1 MVNIGVI
8 GCGAWGAN
16 LVRNFYENPEA
27 NLLYCCDSNPEV
39 LRDIAQKYP
48 GVNTVS
54 NVKEVLDNKDIQ
66 AVVIATPLVTHFPI
80 AKKALEARKHI
91 YIEKPITSCSK
102 EAKELIN
109 IARRVRRYLMVGHL
123 LKYHPAVAKLKE
135 LIRSKELGEVYYI
148 YSQRVNLGKI
158 RQHENALWSFA
169 PHDISV
175 ILYFLEEDPET
186 VNAIGESYLQ
196 KGIEDIVFVTLHFKD
211 KKIAHIQLS
220 WLDPHKIRKVTIV
233 GSKKMAVF
241 DDMETTEKIKIY
253 DKGAILPGQF
263 LSYAETITLREGDI
277 YTPYLKMEEPLKIE
291 CQHFLDCIQK
301 NKKPLTDGEDGLR
314 VVRVLEAAQKS
325 LKNQGRLVRLKK

>member
-27 NLLYCCDSNPEV
+27 NLLYCCDSNPEI
-39 LRDIAQKYP
+39 LRNIAQKYP
-48 GVNTVS
+48 EVNTVS
-54 NVKEVLDNKDIQ
+54 NLEKVLDNKDIQ
-66 AVVIATPLVTHFPI
+66 AVVIATPLATHFQI
-80 AKKALEARKHI
+80 AKKALEAKKHV
-91 YIEKPITSCSK
+91 YIEKPITSSSE

-109 IARRVRRYLMVGHL
+109 TAQGVRRHLMVGHL

-158 RQHENALWSFA
+158 RKDENALWSFA
-169 PHDISV
+169 PHDVSV
-175 ILYFLEEDPET
+175 ILYLLEEEPET
-186 VNAIGESYLQ
+186 VNAVGESYLQ
-196 KGIEDIVFVTLHFKD
+196 KDIEDVVFVTLRFKD
-211 KKIAHIQLS
+211 KRIAHIQLS

-253 DKGAILPGQF
+253 DKGAVLPGQF

-277 YTPYLKMEEPLKIE
+277 YIPYLKMEEPLKIE
-291 CQHFLDCIQK
+291 CQHFLDCIQR

-314 VVRVLEAAQKS
+314 VVRILEAAQKS
-325 LKNQGRLVRLKK
+325 LMNQGRPVRLEE

>member
-27 NLLYCCDSNPEV
+27 NLLYCCDSDSKI
-39 LRDIAQKYP
+39 LRDIAQRYP
-48 GVNTVS
+48 EVNTTS
-54 NVKEVLDNKDIQ
+54 NVEEVLDNKDIQ
-66 AVVIATPLVTHFPI
+66 AVVIATPLATHFQI
-80 AKKALEARKHI
+80 ARKALEAKKHI

-109 IARRVRRYLMVGHL
+109 IARRARRYLMVGHL

-196 KGIEDIVFVTLHFKD
+196 KGIEDVVFVTLRFKD

-241 DDMETTEKIKIY
+241 DDMETIEKIKIY

-263 LSYAETITLREGDI
+263 LSYTETIVLREGDI
-277 YTPYLKMEEPLKIE
+277 YIPYLKMEEPLKIE

-301 NKKPLTDGEDGLR
+301 GRKPLTDGEDGLR
-314 VVRVLEAAQKS
+314 VARVLEAAQKS
-325 LKNQGRLVRLKK
+325 LKNQGRLVRLEE

>member
-27 NLLYCCDSNPEV
+27 NLLYCCDSNPEI

-48 GVNTVS
+48 EVNTAS
-54 NVKEVLDNKDIQ
+54 NVEEVLDNKDIQ
-66 AVVIATPLVTHFPI
+66 AVVIATPLATHFQI
-80 AKKALEARKHI
+80 AKKALEARKHV

-109 IARRVRRYLMVGHL
+109 TAQRVGRHLMVGHL
-123 LKYHPAVAKLKE
+123 LKYHPAVVKLKE
-135 LIRSKELGEVYYI
+135 TIRSKELGEVYYI

-158 RQHENALWSFA
+158 RKHENALWSFA
-169 PHDISV
+169 PHDISA
-175 ILYFLEEDPET
+175 ILYLLEEEPET
-186 VNAIGESYLQ
+186 VNAVGESYLQ
-196 KGIEDIVFVTLHFKD
+196 KGIEDVVFVTLHFKD
-211 KKIAHIQLS
+211 RKIAHIQLS

-277 YTPYLKMEEPLKIE
+277 YIPYLKMEEPLKIE

-301 NKKPLTDGEDGLR
+301 NKNPLTDGEDGLR
-314 VVRVLEAAQKS
+314 VVRVLEAAQES
-325 LKNQGRLVRLKK
+325 LKNQGRSVRLKE

>member
-1 MVNIGVI
+1 MINIGVI

-27 NLLYCCDSNPEV
+27 NLLCCCDSNPKI

-48 GVNTVS
+48 KVSIVS
-54 NVKEVLDNKDIQ
+54 NLKEVLDNKDIQ
-66 AVVIATPLVTHFPI
+66 ALVIATPLATHFQI
-80 AKKALEARKHI
+80 AKKALEVKKHV
-91 YIEKPITSCSK
+91 YIEKPIASCSE
-102 EAKELIN
+102 EAKELIDT
-109 IARRVRRYLMVGHL
+109 AQKVGRYLMVGHL
-123 LKYHPAVAKLKE
+123 LKYHPAVVKLKE
-135 LIRSKELGEVYYI
+135 LIRSKKLGEVYYI

-175 ILYFLEEDPET
+175 ILYLLEEEPET
-186 VNAIGESYLQ
+186 VNAVGESYLQ
-196 KGIEDIVFVTLHFKD
+196 KGIEDVVFVTLRFKD

-241 DDMETTEKIKIY
+241 DDMETIEKIKIY
-253 DKGAILPGQF
+253 DKGAVLPGQF
-263 LSYAETITLREGDI
+263 LSYTETITLREGDI
-277 YTPYLKMEEPLKIE
+277 NIPYLKIEEPLKIE

-301 NKKPLTDGEDGLR
+301 NRKPLTDGEDGLR
-314 VVRVLEAAQKS
+314 VVRILEAAQKS
-325 LKNQGRLVRLKK
+325 LKNQGRPVRLEK

>member
-27 NLLYCCDSNPEV
+27 NLLYCCDSNPEI
-39 LRDIAQKYP
+39 LRNIAQKYP
-48 GVNTVS
+48 EVNTVS
-54 NVKEVLDNKDIQ
+54 NLEKVLDNKDIQ
-66 AVVIATPLVTHFPI
+66 AVVIATPLATHFQI
-80 AKKALEARKHI
+80 AKKALEAKKHV
-91 YIEKPITSCSK
+91 YIEKPIASRSQ
-102 EAKELIN
+102 EARELIDT
-109 IARRVRRYLMVGHL
+109 ARRVKRYLMVGHL
-123 LKYHPAVAKLKE
+123 LKYHPAVVKLKE
-135 LIRSKELGEVYYI
+135 LIRSKELGEVYYV

-175 ILYFLEEDPET
+175 ILYLIEEEPET

-196 KGIEDIVFVTLHFKD
+196 KGIEDVVFVTLRFKN

-263 LSYAETITLREGDI
+263 LSYAETITLRKGDI
-277 YTPYLKMEEPLKIE
+277 YIPYLKMEEPLKIE

-314 VVRVLEAAQKS
+314 VVRILEAAQKS
-325 LKNQGRLVRLKK
+325 LKNQGRPVRLEK

>member
-8 GCGAWGAN
+8 GCGDWGAN
-16 LVRNFYENPEA
+16 LVRNFYGNPEA
-27 NLLYCCDSNPEV
+27 NLLYCCDSNPEI

-48 GVNTVS
+48 KADTVN
-54 NVKEVLDNKDIQ
+54 NLEEVLDNQDIQ
-66 AVVIATPLVTHFPI
+66 AVVIATPLATHFQI
-80 AKKALEARKHI
+80 AKKALEAKKHV
-91 YIEKPITSCSK
+91 YIEKPIASSSE
-102 EAKELIN
+102 EAKALIN
-109 IARRVRRYLMVGHL
+109 IAQRVKRYLMVGHL
-123 LKYHPAVAKLKE
+123 LKYHPAVVKLKE

-175 ILYFLEEDPET
+175 ILYLLEEEPET
-186 VNAIGESYLQ
+186 VNAVGESYLQ
-196 KGIEDIVFVTLHFKD
+196 KDIEDVVFVTLRFKD

-233 GSKKMAVF
+233 GGKKMVVF

-253 DKGAILPGQF
+253 DKGALLPGQF
-263 LSYAETITLREGDI
+263 LSYTETIALREGDI
-277 YTPYLKMEEPLKIE
+277 YIPYLKMEEPLKIE

-301 NKKPLTDGEDGLR
+301 GRKPLTDGEDGLR

-325 LKNQGRLVRLKK
+325 LRNQGLPVELEE